1 MRGRSTTTTSAT
13 TIDATT
19 IDATTIDAT
28 TIDATTS
35 AAAAAAAAAVVGPFF
50 QQSAG
55 GGKDVG
61 LDVFVHRR
69 MGKQRTLFRWGV
81 RITGVFRARRQVG
94 STDQVLLGRGGVARG
109 VAENQ

>member
-1 MRGRSTTTTSAT
+1 LSHVRGRSTTTTST
-13 TIDATT
+13 TISTT
-19 IDATTIDAT
+19 TS
-28 TIDATTS
+28 ATTS
-35 AAAAAAAAAVVGPFF
+35 AAAAAAAVVGPFF

-94 STDQVLLGRGGVARG
+94 RTDQVLLGRGGVARG

>member
-28 TIDATTS
+28 TS
-35 AAAAAAAAAVVGPFF
+35 AAAAAAAAVVGPFF